1 MRSTSKRYGVNLMQE
16 KSKNTRLDYALAK
29 RFLDISINALRM
41 QTAFLSQMMTYI
53 KNWGSGYL
61 FLS

>member
-1 MRSTSKRYGVNLMQE
+1 MQE

-41 QTAFLSQMMTYI
+41 QIAFLKSDDDLY
-53 KNWGSGYL
+53 KKLGKRL
-61 FLS
+61 FIS